1 MYLPNTLAAVFA
13 AKLIA
18 EGKPVPAY
26 VTDEVE

>member
-1 MYLPNTLAAVFA
+1 MYLPSTLGAIFA

-26 VTDEVE
+26 VTDEAA